1 MVLFK
6 SDSPESKRFEM
17 IFREMSKAPVN
28 VDNFALCDIKNP
40 QNRQIISMANS
51 SSTPIT
57 GSPFV
62 IFYNNGSP
70 AGKFSSV
77 VKDRNNFASFIQQA
91 LRAIQER
98 EESIASYQEQKA
110 PMFAPQQP
118 RGPPPKSPGMYGG
131 VPGANAQ
138 RKMYNPEFGGM
149 PSMKGAL
156 KGGISH
162 GYQTL
167 GMANE
172 EDEIT
177 MLMPPEIVPHNA
189 PWEAYKTMDNLS
201 S

>member
-1 MVLFK
+1 MNLVK
-6 SDSPESKRFEM
+6 PEFGL
-17 IFREMSKAPVN
+17 IFWMTVTFLIVFFLMKK
-28 VDNFALCDIKNP
+28 FAWG
-40 QNRQIISMANS
+40 
-51 SSTPIT
+51 PIL
-57 GSPFV
+57 
-62 IFYNNGSP
+62 
-70 AGKFSSV
+70 KM
-77 VKDRNNFASFIQQA
+77 
-91 LRAIQER
+91 IQER